1 MYKRQVVDEASLV
14 AESSEDA
21 AEVVMLGRVV
31 VESLAV
37 LLSEHPA
44 VRATKAIRAEVNLS
58 AAGFLFAIV
67 TSVPLV
73 ASVTL
78 ASSSNSYVS
87 TRVQLFH
94 SMGRLDVGGRL
105 YE

>member
-1 MYKRQVVDEASLV
+1 
-14 AESSEDA
+14 
-21 AEVVMLGRVV
+21 MLGRVA

-37 LLSEHPA
+37 LHTEHPA

-78 ASSSNSYVS
+78 ASSSNSHVS

-94 SMGRLDVGGRL
+94 SMCRLDVGVSL
-105 YE
+105 YEQRCRSTCSCLSIYHIGMEFRYG

>member
-1 MYKRQVVDEASLV
+1 
-14 AESSEDA
+14 
-21 AEVVMLGRVV
+21 MLGRVV

-37 LLSEHPA
+37 LLREHPA

-73 ASVTL
+73 ESAAL

-94 SMGRLDVGGRL
+94 SMCRLDVGVSL
-105 YE
+105 YEQRCRSTCSCLSIYHMGMEFRYG

>member
-1 MYKRQVVDEASLV
+1 
-14 AESSEDA
+14 
-21 AEVVMLGRVV
+21 MLGRVV

-94 SMGRLDVGGRL
+94 SMCRLDVGVSL
-105 YE
+105 YSKLRENPGKR

>member
-1 MYKRQVVDEASLV
+1 MI
-14 AESSEDA
+14 
-21 AEVVMLGRVV
+21 LGRVV

-94 SMGRLDVGGRL
+94 SMCRLDVGVSL